1 MRTFQPQRILCPVD
15 FSQHSVAALK
25 IAAAIAGA
33 FAAEVIVL
41 HAQRF
46 EPPLYFTA
54 AQTRALKTQLRR
66 SVRAARAYLAGFAQE
81 HLPLGL
87 SHSIRVVE
95 ADPVQAI
102 LAAAAEPAPGIGRSS
117 NE

>member
-33 FAAEVIVL
+33 FAAEVI
-41 HAQRF
+41 
-46 EPPLYFTA
+46 
-54 AQTRALKTQLRR
+54 
-66 SVRAARAYLAGFAQE
+66 
-81 HLPLGL
+81 
-87 SHSIRVVE
+87 SIRVVE